1 MEHNSF
7 EDTAREVGEGIA
19 EVDQKGEPTI
29 LTKLELQNLGQT
41 FENHDQTSAISININ
56 INIIINITRPKP
68 PYRRQGLT
76 GSWARIHSG
85 GYILGRSQRLT
96 SRLRRSARIG

>member
-19 EVDQKGEPTI
+19 KVDQKGEPQI

-41 FENHDQTSAISININ
+41 FENHDQTSASTSIS
-56 INIIINITRPKP
+56 TSSLTLGQRPK
-68 PYRRQGLT
+68 
-76 GSWARIHSG
+76 A
-85 GYILGRSQRLT
+85 
-96 SRLRRSARIG
+96 

>member
-19 EVDQKGEPTI
+19 KVDQKGEPQI

-41 FENHDQTSAISININ
+41 FENHDQTSAS
-56 INIIINITRPKP
+56 
-68 PYRRQGLT
+68 
-76 GSWARIHSG
+76 
-85 GYILGRSQRLT
+85 T
-96 SRLRRSARIG
+96 SSSTYFQAYLQVYLYVNLQMYLHTFLCQ